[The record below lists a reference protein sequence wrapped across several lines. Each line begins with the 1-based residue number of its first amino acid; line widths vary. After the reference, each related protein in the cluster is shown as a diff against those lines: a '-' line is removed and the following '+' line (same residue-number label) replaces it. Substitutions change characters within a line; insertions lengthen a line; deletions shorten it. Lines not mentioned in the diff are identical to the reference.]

1 MARLLE
7 KAKDTLHNGGFSIVV
22 LNQNNEYVSSES
34 GISALLLLLKDKPD
48 MLRGASIADKVV
60 GKAAAMLMVYGCV
73 AEVYAGIVSRHAMSV
88 FERAGLTLHYD
99 RLVPHIINRAGTG
112 ICPMEKKVLLMDDPA
127 ECFKALSDT

>member
-34 GISALLLLLKDKPD
+34 GISALLLLQRISRHV
-48 MLRGASIADKVV
+48 RGASVADKVV

>member
-48 MLRGASIADKVV
+48 MLRGASVADSV
-60 GKAAAMLMVYGCV
+60 GKRCHADGIWLLARFTRELSV
-73 AEVYAGIVSRHAMSV
+73 ARLLCREG
-88 FERAGLTLHYD
+88 GLTLHYD
-99 RLVPHIINRAGTG
+99 RLVPIYQ
-112 ICPMEKKVLLMDDPA
+112 
-127 ECFKALSDT
+127 

>member
-48 MLRGASIADKVV
+48 MLRGASVADKVV

-73 AEVYAGIVSRHAMSV
+73 AEVYAGLSVGTPCLCSRGQVLPYIM
-88 FERAGLTLHYD
+88 
-99 RLVPHIINRAGTG
+99 TG
-112 ICPMEKKVLLMDDPA
+112 WSPYYQ
-127 ECFKALSDT
+127 